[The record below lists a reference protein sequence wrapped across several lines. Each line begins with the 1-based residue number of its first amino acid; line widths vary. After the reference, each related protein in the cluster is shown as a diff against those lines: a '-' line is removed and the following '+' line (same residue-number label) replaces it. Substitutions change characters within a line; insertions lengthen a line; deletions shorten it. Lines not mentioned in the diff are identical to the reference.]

1 MFASQ
6 KVGIEVS
13 HFHGPHIRAGI
24 KVGISLS
31 QARTNS
37 DSTFR
42 DSRVCLR
49 GYGNQVPLLRASLG
63 ISVSYMGGSSARHFT
78 SCPTYR
84 VR

>member
-13 HFHGPHIRAGI
+13 HFHGPHMRAGI

-42 DSRVCLR
+42 DSGVCLC
-49 GYGNQVPLLRASLG
+49 GYGNQVPLLRASLFQCHTWVVLQPG
-63 ISVSYMGGSSARHFT
+63 TLPRVL
-78 SCPTYR
+78 PTE
-84 VR
+84 